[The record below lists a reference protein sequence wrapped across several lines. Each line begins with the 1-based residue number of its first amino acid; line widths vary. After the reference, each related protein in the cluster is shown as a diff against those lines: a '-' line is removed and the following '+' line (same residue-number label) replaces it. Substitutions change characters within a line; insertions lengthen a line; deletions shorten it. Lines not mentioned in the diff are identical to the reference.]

1 MVYAPLQFPT
11 DLDTQIRGHH
21 SKGCL
26 IKVPILWLCSAI
38 SIRGR
43 KQIALCWN
51 FLGHLWV
58 NTVCTF
64 VHVFDHTTWRE
75 KGFAANCATDQQFSV
90 NCVCVFPLRD
100 TTPFDASTDSLQSG
114 SKQCFGV
121 FYDYHRSN
129 VVTDLP
135 VYFTFFSRILHF
147 NAYNTSLFC
156 LLSPK
161 KERKKKPP
169 TKTDRVSKIKKK
181 SLHLIWKVWFSQ
193 QQSTDTLLKE
203 QRNKKHCAQHE
214 HIVSYMQSTLLTL
227 CRAVPQ
233 L

>member
-1 MVYAPLQFPT
+1 M
-11 DLDTQIRGHH
+11 
-21 SKGCL
+21 CL
-26 IKVPILWLCSAI
+26 ITQHGERRVLLQTVP
-38 SIRGR
+38 
-43 KQIALCWN
+43 QIN
-51 FLGHLWV
+51 SSV
-58 NTVCTF
+58 STVC
-64 VHVFDHTTWRE
+64 
-75 KGFAANCATDQQFSV
+75 
-90 NCVCVFPLRD
+90 VCSHLETPLRLM
-100 TTPFDASTDSLQSG
+100 PRQIHYSQAQNNVLGF
-114 SKQCFGV
+114 

-161 KERKKKPP
+161 KERKKKKP